1 MGSPARQIPPAS
13 EQLPSLVG
21 AFSHIPPVNP
31 AVQLHAPELQLPHGG
46 VSRWPKTKKKIKPSA
61 KKGAER
67 GEEEAQEKKE
77 GKKAGGRAAG
87 RGAKLTFRRCS
98 RCRPCTAPARACPMC
113 TWTRWPVPRPRHE
126 ARR

>member
-46 VSRWPKTKKKIKPSA
+46 VSRWPKTKKKNKPFS
-61 KKGAER
+61 EDR
-67 GEEEAQEKKE
+67 
-77 GKKAGGRAAG
+77 
-87 RGAKLTFRRCS
+87 S
-98 RCRPCTAPARACPMC
+98 
-113 TWTRWPVPRPRHE
+113 
-126 ARR
+126 